1 MGETTMKFPESELA
15 HQLLD
20 GLVGIELGGA
30 AHNAFGL
37 ETWNVDRLT
46 PDDPQTAMYVA
57 SQIEMCGEVM
67 RIDVVSFGDR
77 LPFADKSLD
86 FVVNS
91 HVVEHF
97 YDPMSAIDEWAR
109 VARRYIFII
118 CPQRDAAATD
128 VDLPLTPLAEHRSR
142 YAEPIETKIA
152 TDWHHS
158 RWTAQSFHAMCEAFG
173 YDVTHIEDPDAK
185 VGNGFT
191 IVIDLQANPARMAA
205 RRYRRKA
212 RSAVTLAKQRIRR

>member
-1 MGETTMKFPESELA
+1 MSETKFKFPESALA

-20 GLVGIELGGA
+20 GLVGIEVGGA

-37 ETWNVDRLT
+37 NTWNVDRLM
-46 PDDPQTAMYVA
+46 PGDPQTAMYVE
-57 SQIEMCGEVM
+57 SQLEVCGEVM
-67 RIDVVSFGDR
+67 PIDVVSTGDC

-97 YDPMSAIDEWAR
+97 YDPVSAIDEWAR
-109 VARRYIFII
+109 VARRFVFII
-118 CPQRDAAATD
+118 CPQRDADPHDAELT
-128 VDLPLTPLAEHRSR
+128 LTPIEDHRSR
-142 YAEPIETKIA
+142 YAEPATSKIA

-158 RWTAQSFHAMCEAFG
+158 RWTSQSFHAMCEAFG
-173 YDVTHIEDPDAK
+173 YHVTYIEDPDKK

-191 IVIDLQANPARMAA
+191 IVIDLQANPYLMAT

-212 RSAVTLAKQRIRR
+212 RTALKLLKAKLAR